1 MRIFGFIGNRPD
13 VGARV
18 LGLSPGVLRAHSGPG
33 QPVGWGVGFYQ
44 HGEVLLRRRPLDE
57 RDTIDLAEFTENV
70 RSDTLIGDVR
80 RATTG
85 TPTSEN
91 THPFRYHHWLFAHSG
106 TISGFDALR
115 ERLLDSQPDFL
126 RRNVRG
132 DTDTECLFYLFLS
145 FLHDAGH
152 LREEQT
158 APDHA
163 RAALRSAL
171 SLVDR
176 MSAEEGHPPNDAD
189 VLLTNGEFLMA
200 LHRGD
205 SLMGYRVI
213 NGRGDVEHLLGDETH
228 RKIRIPNIESTRFCM
243 IASNLERLPEGW
255 EALPS
260 RSVLTMTR
268 TEDPV
273 GESF

>member
-33 QPVGWGVGFYQ
+33 QNVGWGVGFYQ

-70 RSDTLIGDVR
+70 RSDTLVGDVR

-85 TPTSEN
+85 TPTTEN

-106 TISGFDALR
+106 TIGGFDALR
-115 ERLLDSQPDFL
+115 DRLLESQPNFL

-132 DTDTECLFYLFLS
+132 ETDTECLFYLFLS

-152 LREEQT
+152 LRDEQT
-158 APDHA
+158 TPEHT
-163 RAALRSAL
+163 RSALQAAL

-176 MSAEEGHPPNDAD
+176 MSAEEGHAPNDAD
-189 VLLTNGEFLMA
+189 VLVTNGEFLMA
-200 LHRGD
+200 LHRGE
-205 SLMGYRVI
+205 SKMAYRVV
-213 NGRGDVEHLLGDETH
+213 NGRSDVEGLLGDETH
-228 RKIRIPNIESTRFCM
+228 RKIRIPNIESTRFCI
-243 IASNLERLPEGW
+243 IASNLERIPEGW
-255 EALPS
+255 IELPS
-260 RSVLTMTR
+260 GSVLTMTR

-273 GESF
+273 REPV